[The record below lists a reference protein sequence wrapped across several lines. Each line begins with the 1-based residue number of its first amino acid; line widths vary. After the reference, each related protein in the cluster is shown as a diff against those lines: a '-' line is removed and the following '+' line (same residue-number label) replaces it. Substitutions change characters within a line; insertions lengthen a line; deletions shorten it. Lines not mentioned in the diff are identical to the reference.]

1 MKRRKEATT
10 PQQPRKT
17 AAAVQDAR
25 ATAKIMR
32 HDKSNEN
39 LSPQQAQAGEI
50 RRAPG
55 KWEGKSVAEIV
66 KNLPRQQKRV
76 YQLLAKGGRYSAGE
90 IVVALG
96 GYLCHANSVIRD
108 LRAKGIA
115 IGDEWVNGKDARYKR
130 FFLRKEVGDE

>member
-1 MKRRKEATT
+1 M
-10 PQQPRKT
+10 
-17 AAAVQDAR
+17 
-25 ATAKIMR
+25 
-32 HDKSNEN
+32 
-39 LSPQQAQAGEI
+39 
-50 RRAPG
+50 
-55 KWEGKSVAEIV
+55 SVAEIV

-76 YQLLAKGGRYSAGE
+76 YQLLAQGGRYSAGE

-96 GYLCHANSVIRD
+96 GYLCHPNSVIRD